1 MILLTTTYE
10 LHESSREGILVTDS
24 PSKLVTRLIEI
35 VFVSSDNYIRQT
47 GRLNSSTRLDKSRTV
62 DGWNIINY
70 DLFDT
75 EEDCQTYLTLV
86 SEVTAE
92 NTELRG
98 YEVSSS
104 SQVISTISIE
114 EWDAISENT
123 VMPEIR
129 NDA

>member
-35 VFVSSDNYIRQT
+35 VFVSSDNYIHQNE
-47 GRLNSSTRLDKSRTV
+47 RLNSSTRLDKSRTV

-98 YEVSSS
+98 YEVLSS
-104 SQVISTISIE
+104 SQVISTISTE

-123 VMPEIR
+123 VMPEAR
-129 NDA
+129 NGA